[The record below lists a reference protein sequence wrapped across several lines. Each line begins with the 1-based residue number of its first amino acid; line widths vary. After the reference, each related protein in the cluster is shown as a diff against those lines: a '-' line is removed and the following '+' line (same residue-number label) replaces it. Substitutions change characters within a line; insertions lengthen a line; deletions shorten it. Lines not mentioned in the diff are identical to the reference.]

1 MARNTFDLVIVGS
14 GPAGLSAAAR
24 AQASGLSYVVLER
37 AEHLADTIHGYQ
49 KRKHVM
55 AEPGLVPLRSD
66 LPFAA
71 GSRESILDAWER
83 AVAELGLEI
92 RYRSELLGL
101 KRRDDDFVL
110 ETPLE
115 YLVAK
120 SVILAIGTQGNPRRL
135 GAPGEDLPHLST
147 RLVDPD
153 EFEAREIA
161 VIGAGD
167 SALEIALAL
176 AERNRVRLIVRGPEI
191 VRAKASLERDILSRQ
206 ATGSIVIHFGT
217 TVARVL
223 PRELELKTPEGPLTV
238 PAERVFMKLGG
249 TPPRA
254 LLESFGV
261 RFAGQGREAKPV
273 LTHRY
278 ESTVPGL
285 FLIGAITGRDLIKLG
300 ANQGYE
306 VVEHLLGREVE
317 PADEAVLAARLPFW
331 SGPVRS
337 RIAVLR
343 EEVPLFEAAGEE
355 VLREALLATEVRAFK
370 NGETILRQDDYSDSF
385 LVIEDGRVDI
395 SVRTEAG
402 EEKPIA
408 SLAAGNFFGEM
419 SLISN
424 RRRSATA
431 TANGP
436 ARLFEIARK
445 AMLKLL
451 ATAPEAQAMID
462 LAFLLRA
469 FQGYLFPGAPESELR
484 PLCGKAKIV
493 HLDKGQELF
502 AEGDAGDAV
511 YLIRSGM
518 VKVAKAS
525 GGREIV
531 LSYLVSGNFFGE
543 AALLSGAPRTASASA
558 IFPTDLIRLDKEDFD
573 AFVATH
579 PDRRLGFERT
589 MEERRLAALVAE
601 ASPEEGD
608 VLSDLIRREVVMG
621 TDVLVIDEHKCVRC
635 DNCIRACEGVHDDG
649 QARLSLTGIRFYNL
663 LAPNSCWQCE
673 NPLCMLDCPPDA
685 IGRDPHGEVFI
696 RSSCIG
702 CGNCEKNCPYGN
714 IFMVHPNPEPSL
726 FGWLRALFSP
736 AAADPGRTVAVKCDL
751 CREVSGGPACVRS
764 CPTGAA
770 IRVDSPQEVRRMVD
784 ERALRPGGL

>member
-1 MARNTFDLVIVGS
+1 AGDREAHQRSLSRRRGSRLGKRCRIEAVREARFRLNLHRLVRGAEPRAGRWAIGHIGGVLEYQGRATTGNSMGLPWCKKRAKRSEIVRGAYKLSRRGIDSPSGAATQWPPAPHLQREIKPRRRARRFVARNTFDLVIVGS

-153 EFEAREIA
+153 EFGGREIA

-385 LVIEDGRVDI
+385 LV
-395 SVRTEAG
+395 
-402 EEKPIA
+402 
-408 SLAAGNFFGEM
+408 
-419 SLISN
+419 
-424 RRRSATA
+424 
-431 TANGP
+431 
-436 ARLFEIARK
+436 
-445 AMLKLL
+445 
-451 ATAPEAQAMID
+451 
-462 LAFLLRA
+462 
-469 FQGYLFPGAPESELR
+469 
-484 PLCGKAKIV
+484 
-493 HLDKGQELF
+493 
-502 AEGDAGDAV
+502 
-511 YLIRSGM
+511 
-518 VKVAKAS
+518 
-525 GGREIV
+525 
-531 LSYLVSGNFFGE
+531 
-543 AALLSGAPRTASASA
+543 
-558 IFPTDLIRLDKEDFD
+558 
-573 AFVATH
+573 
-579 PDRRLGFERT
+579 
-589 MEERRLAALVAE
+589 
-601 ASPEEGD
+601 
-608 VLSDLIRREVVMG
+608 
-621 TDVLVIDEHKCVRC
+621 
-635 DNCIRACEGVHDDG
+635 
-649 QARLSLTGIRFYNL
+649 
-663 LAPNSCWQCE
+663 
-673 NPLCMLDCPPDA
+673 
-685 IGRDPHGEVFI
+685 
-696 RSSCIG
+696 
-702 CGNCEKNCPYGN
+702 
-714 IFMVHPNPEPSL
+714 
-726 FGWLRALFSP
+726 
-736 AAADPGRTVAVKCDL
+736 
-751 CREVSGGPACVRS
+751 
-764 CPTGAA
+764 
-770 IRVDSPQEVRRMVD
+770 
-784 ERALRPGGL
+784 